1 MELKA
6 VLSRF
11 RQMVGLSLIVAVFS
25 LTTVVAQGTTDNGV
39 TITPEPLT
47 PFTFTSFPL
56 SLLGIGGSDANL
68 SSFNNFGLKFD
79 NTTGSIKKIEVKIE
93 LKTSQGS
100 IFKSPYTVALTVP
113 ATMAGSSI
121 FVGVPQILNGNFGS
135 IKASER
141 KSISIS
147 DDFMKQIKG
156 GFPSGLFTFDIYAKG
171 YHSLSDFVSMGSL
184 QIQVLGNSPVEIIS
198 PSFGFESV
206 DGLPQFAWSA
216 QGATKFLLTI
226 ARKKGSQSDE
236 GAIKSVVQRAV
247 IELDNAFSYQLPSGG
262 PSTSKENNLTWV
274 PGLEPGDYVFQV
286 TAVIQD
292 NFTGKSRNVDSPI
305 RSFTVKETIS
315 STAGLNTE
323 EILGLLNDAAKGA
336 VNFKD
341 QLKGFKAVSI
351 TIKGNTATIDDLRT
365 AVQNLPEAVK
375 FEIKP

>member
-25 LTTVVAQGTTDNGV
+25 FTTVVAQGTTNGV

-68 SSFNNFGLKFD
+68 SSFNNFGLRFE
-79 NTTGSIKKIEVKIE
+79 NNSGSVKIIRMGID

-100 IFKSPYTVALTVP
+100 IFNKKYLVTLTIPSGVP
-113 ATMAGSSI
+113 I
-121 FVGVPQILNGNFGS
+121 FVGVPQILNGSFGS
-135 IKASER
+135 IKASNR
-141 KSISIS
+141 QSISIS

-156 GFPSGLFTFDIYAKG
+156 GFPSGLFTFDIKAGLPNVNNYDG
-171 YHSLSDFVSMGSL
+171 LDYMGSL

-198 PSFGFESV
+198 PSFGFESI

-247 IELDNAFSYQLPSGG
+247 IELDNVFSYSLPSGG
-262 PSTSKENNLTWV
+262 PSTSKENNLNCN

-305 RSFTVKETIS
+305 RAFTVKETIS

-351 TIKGNTATIDDLRT
+351 SIKGNTATIDDLRT

>member
-79 NTTGSIKKIEVKIE
+79 NTTGSPKKIKMSINC
-93 LKTSQGS
+93 KTSSGD
-100 IFKSPYTVALTVP
+100 IFKSAYTVTLTVP
-113 ATMAGSSI
+113 ATTVGSSI
-121 FVGVPQILNGNFGS
+121 FVGVPQILSGSFGS
-135 IKASER
+135 IKAADR
-141 KSISIS
+141 KPISINE
-147 DDFMKQIKG
+147 DFMKQIKG
-156 GFPSGLFTFDIYAKG
+156 GFPSGLFTFEIKAGSVAATGD
-171 YHSLSDFVSMGSL
+171 MGSL

-305 RSFTVKETIS
+305 RAFTVKETIS

-351 TIKGNTATIDDLRT
+351 TIKGNTSTIDDLRT

>member
-25 LTTVVAQGTTDNGV
+25 LTTVVTQGTTDNGV

-79 NTTGSIKKIEVKIE
+79 NTTGSPKKIKMSINC
-93 LKTSQGS
+93 KTSSGD
-100 IFKSPYTVALTVP
+100 IFKSAYTVTLTVP
-113 ATMAGSSI
+113 ATTVGSSI
-121 FVGVPQILNGNFGS
+121 FVGVPQILSGSFGS
-135 IKASER
+135 IKAADR
-141 KSISIS
+141 KPISINE
-147 DDFMKQIKG
+147 DFMKQIKG
-156 GFPSGLFTFDIYAKG
+156 GFPSGLFTFEIKAGSVAATGD
-171 YHSLSDFVSMGSL
+171 MGSL

-305 RSFTVKETIS
+305 RAFTVKETIS

-351 TIKGNTATIDDLRT
+351 TIKGNTSTIDDLRT